1 MIRKFYVD
9 DLFDSKFM
17 EENNDST
24 VVKAREILKLVTDY
38 NTEITKKIE
47 FKMLTIVVYGKTF
60 NIRNDINNGRLI
72 LDDDDNIFNIKKL
85 KIISGDILEDVE
97 LFKATI
103 DDMDEILVAYFDNV
117 DKYKLSFRLGD
128 TVISLHIK
136 F

>member
-17 EENNDST
+17 EENNDVT

-38 NTEITKKIE
+38 NTEITKEIE
-47 FKMLTIVVYGKTF
+47 FEMLSIVVYDKTF
-60 NIRNDINNGRLI
+60 NIRNDVNNGKLI
-72 LDDDDNIFNIKKL
+72 LNDDDNIFNIKKL
-85 KIISGDILEDVE
+85 KIISGDMLEDVE
-97 LFKATI
+97 LFKAAI
-103 DDMDEILVAYFDNV
+103 EDMDEILVAYFDNV

>member
-17 EENNDST
+17 EENNDVT

-38 NTEITKKIE
+38 NTEATKEIE
-47 FKMLTIVVYGKTF
+47 FEMLSIVVYDKTF
-60 NIRNDINNGRLI
+60 NIRNDVNNGKLI
-72 LDDDDNIFNIKKL
+72 LNDDDNIFNIKKL
-85 KIISGDILEDVE
+85 KIISGDMLEDVE
-97 LFKATI
+97 LFKAAI
-103 DDMDEILVAYFDNV
+103 EDMDEILVAYFDNV